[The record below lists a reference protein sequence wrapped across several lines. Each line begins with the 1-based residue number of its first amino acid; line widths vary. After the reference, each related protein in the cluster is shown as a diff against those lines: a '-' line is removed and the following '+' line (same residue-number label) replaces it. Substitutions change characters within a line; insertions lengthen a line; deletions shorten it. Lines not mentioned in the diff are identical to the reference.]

1 LGDVTTRRL
10 AAVGGTLEDVAVS
23 QNGTTTVA
31 WTVAVDSG
39 EVRTA
44 DVPAAPGDPQSPAG
58 PLDPQHREVF
68 NVFGDGVLGVDATD
82 AQTLLW
88 LSDERGRGA
97 GPAPFT
103 EFFDIVVADR
113 SPGGRWSSS
122 PTVLGA
128 GYLQGHQLAVNAA
141 GAAVVAWGQYEGRK
155 TRVYAS
161 YREAAGAEW
170 TPTELV
176 ANNASSEE
184 VGIDDAGRVLLLF
197 SRGNNART
205 RLYAVRRTPTD
216 GWGPATR
223 LAGGWLQD
231 DFALGA
237 NGSAMVVRTRVSYD
251 GDIPRGSRF
260 TLRMT
265 PSGSWQ
271 PPVRQPGLT
280 EGVYGRAVDMDAK
293 GRALMAWW
301 DGTDLMVR
309 WSRPDGEWRRP
320 CVLATDV
327 KRPRSLSPDARLS
340 VNRRGDALVV
350 WGAKG
355 RVPQLWARFKPAGHA
370 WSEPGKATPGSS
382 LPDEYTTDLG
392 DGGHAAIAWTP
403 RISRQIVVRT
413 ASLDAGG
420 RD

>member
-1 LGDVTTRRL
+1 M
-10 AAVGGTLEDVAVS
+10 
-23 QNGTTTVA
+23 
-31 WTVAVDSG
+31 
-39 EVRTA
+39 

-58 PLDPQHREVF
+58 PPDPQHREVF
-68 NVFGDGVLGVDATD
+68 DVFGDGVLGVDATD

-113 SPGGRWSSS
+113 SPGGRWSSA

-128 GYLQGHQLAVNAA
+128 GYVHSHQLVVNAA
-141 GAAVVAWGQYEGRK
+141 GAAVVVWSLFEGRK
-155 TRVYAS
+155 SLIYAS
-161 YREAAGAEW
+161 HREAAGAEW
-170 TPTELV
+170 TPMELV
-176 ANNASSEE
+176 AKDASSEE

-197 SRGNNART
+197 SRGHNART

-216 GWGPATR
+216 GWGPSTR
-223 LAGGWLQD
+223 LHGGWLHD
-231 DFALGA
+231 DFALAA

-251 GDIPRGSRF
+251 GNTPQGSQF

-271 PPVRQPGLT
+271 RPVRQPTLT
-280 EGVYGRAVDMDAK
+280 EGVYGRSIDMDAK
-293 GRALMAWW
+293 GRALKAWW
-301 DGTDLMVR
+301 HGTDLMVR
-309 WSRPDGEWRRP
+309 WSRPGGEWRRP

-340 VNRRGDALVV
+340 VNRAGDALVV

-355 RVPQLWARFKPAGHA
+355 RVPQLWARLKPAGHA
-370 WSEPGKATPGSS
+370 WSEPIKVTPESS

-392 DGGHAAIAWTP
+392 DGGYAAIAWIP
-403 RISRQIVVRT
+403 RNGRQLVVRT
-413 ASLDAGG
+413 VSLNAGG